1 MPWWL
6 SRNSRKDHP
15 YYCSYTIISGGTSLT
30 AEHLSHDISLPL
42 PHLPC
47 IKFYFGSHRGSSL
60 QLLALEKIMEKT
72 IGIMCTFSEGNGRF
86 LIAIITTNIM
96 QCLWATDNTLGVMK
110 SLNSRLSPT
119 SSSRLKCHGLCW
131 PDHRNGKHKWILP
144 TSSSKALETWAS
156 FPRNGGYQIHH
167 VCLGSLFFPIFN
179 YSGREEKKRERERWQ
194 GKSLSKGLRSP
205 GWF

>member
-1 MPWWL
+1 
-6 SRNSRKDHP
+6 
-15 YYCSYTIISGGTSLT
+15 
-30 AEHLSHDISLPL
+30 
-42 PHLPC
+42 
-47 IKFYFGSHRGSSL
+47 
-60 QLLALEKIMEKT
+60 
-72 IGIMCTFSEGNGRF
+72 MCTFSEGNGRF
-86 LIAIITTNIM
+86 LIAIITTNIV

-131 PDHRNGKHKWILP
+131 PDHRNGKHKRILP

-179 YSGREEKKRERERWQ
+179 YSGIEEKKREREMAREVFIQRAQKLWLVLKTKLQEWCVRLKQNSIYFPPKTTYKEWQ
-194 GKSLSKGLRSP
+194 TLTAPQKIRTDYDPMSEP
-205 GWF
+205 TQ